1 MKKNLGANIIRSIG
15 VEEILTFMRN
25 LREFLYQ
32 LHRLQQRGRTVE
44 EYRQKIGLLMLRAGL
59 REEPRK
65 TIDRFKSGLNLEI
78 RDRVELFPF
87 NYFKDLDEI
96 VQQCV
101 RIEHRITKR
110 TTSREDY
117 LNTSY
122 SKREFKRE
130 DYPSKSRY
138 EGSQ

>member
-1 MKKNLGANIIRSIG
+1 MFK
-15 VEEILTFMRN
+15 
-25 LREFLYQ
+25 
-32 LHRLQQRGRTVE
+32 
-44 EYRQKIGLLMLRAGL
+44 AGI

-87 NYFKDLDEI
+87 NYFKDLNEI

-101 RIEHRITKR
+101 RIEQRITRR

-117 LNTSY
+117 VNTSY
-122 SKREFKRE
+122 FKREFKGRVTHPNPGMKGHKRMKGKE
-130 DYPSKSRY
+130 N
-138 EGSQ
+138 